1 MLTYYNIVVPLIKAL
16 LLINTFNLSF
26 TLLYFIRFFNYYKA
40 ISLKYNFIKLLNSF
54 YLYNKVL
61 NVKNNIKIK
70 FINL

>member
-1 MLTYYNIVVPLIKAL
+1 MLTYYNIVVLLIKAL

-26 TLLYFIRFFNYYKA
+26 TPLYLIRFFNYYKA
-40 ISLKYNFIKLLNSF
+40 ISLKYNLIKLLNSF

-61 NVKNNIKIK
+61 NVKDNIKIK